1 MEETEEEEKCG
12 EGVRIWEQGN
22 CDIVDVEKKKISLAG
37 CTRRTWSTVAVRE
50 VTSSAR
56 TCSGLDQP

>member
-1 MEETEEEEKCG
+1 MEDTEEETKNG
-12 EGVRIWEQGN
+12 EGGRTWEQRN
-22 CDIVDVEKKKISLAG
+22 CDAVDFEKERRGQAR

-50 VTSSAR
+50 GPSSVR